1 MKRFTVLAL
10 LAVVL
15 SLGTAALAAPAMPDN
30 CVCTQTTGSNL
41 EPVDLLR

>member
-10 LAVVL
+10 LAAVL
-15 SLGTAALAAPAMPDN
+15 GFGAVALAAPTMPDN
-30 CVCTQTTGSNL
+30 CVCTQTTGTSL